1 MAKVIYKMEMHEARV
16 LLAELMEELKYT
28 WRNVIKHR
36 KLMVCAV
43 PRGGTCALYVAMAEA
58 EDPWLWMGVTTEP
71 GTADVIV
78 DDIIDTG
85 ATRRSYEGYKK
96 PFVSMLDMTTDQTLE
111 HRDKRS
117 AYSRQL
123 KGKWVQF
130 PWESDRDLPIAEP
143 TGVPTAAH
151 EVQAQARWAV
161 RRLLE
166 LLGEDPEREGLVDTP
181 DRVWRML
188 QEVTS
193 GRAVDVDVLLERTF
207 PCKHDE
213 MIVLRGIEFSSTCEH
228 HLMPFVGTATV
239 GYIPDAGGE
248 GRVLG
253 LSKLARVVDAFAR
266 RLQLQEQ
273 LTDQIATAID
283 GALKPLGVGVVLR
296 AHHGCMGCR
305 GVRKPGAEMVTSRL
319 IGKVRE
325 GAVRGEFLAL
335 AGIR

>member
-1 MAKVIYKMEMHEARV
+1 MAKVVYRMKIQEARC
-16 LLAELMEELKYT
+16 LADEMMEEL
-28 WRNVIKHR
+28 RHIRRHQIKHR
-36 KLMVCAV
+36 ALSVFAI
-43 PRGGTCALYVAMAEA
+43 PRGGQCALYVGMAVT
-58 EDPWLWMGVTTEP
+58 DKHGNWMHVTTEP
-71 GTADVIV
+71 GTADVFV
-78 DDIIDTG
+78 DDIVDTG
-85 ATRRSYEGYKK
+85 ATRKSYAGWGK
-96 PFVSMLDMTTDQTLE
+96 PFVSMLDMTADPVEILRGVRFAASNKMR
-111 HRDKRS
+111 H
-117 AYSRQL
+117 
-123 KGKWVQF
+123 KWVHF
-130 PWESDRDLPIAEP
+130 PWESERDLPVSEP

-166 LLGEDPEREGLVDTP
+166 LLGEDVEREGLVDTP

-193 GRAVDVDVLLERTF
+193 GRGVDVDVLLSKTF

-213 MIVLRGIEFSSTCEH
+213 MVVLRGIEFASTCEH
-228 HLMPFVGTATV
+228 HLMPFTGTATV
-239 GYIPDAGGE
+239 GYIPSTEEG

-253 LSKLARVVDAFAR
+253 LSKLARVVDAFSR
-266 RLQLQEQ
+266 RLQIQEQ
-273 LTDQIATAID
+273 LTDQIATAIQ

-325 GAVRGEFLAL
+325 GVVRGEFLAL